1 MQKEQFRIK
10 KSEKILVELKD
21 VNQRKKYLKR
31 YNIRAFTDFNIKFIQ
46 HGYQIKLH
54 KFLSSI
60 WKYKNTKTKTQILF
74 QIKVNEQNQNL

>member
-10 KSEKILVELKD
+10 KTEKILVELKI
-21 VNQRKKYLKR
+21 VYQRTKYLKR

-54 KFLSSI
+54 KF
-60 WKYKNTKTKTQILF
+60 F
-74 QIKVNEQNQNL
+74 